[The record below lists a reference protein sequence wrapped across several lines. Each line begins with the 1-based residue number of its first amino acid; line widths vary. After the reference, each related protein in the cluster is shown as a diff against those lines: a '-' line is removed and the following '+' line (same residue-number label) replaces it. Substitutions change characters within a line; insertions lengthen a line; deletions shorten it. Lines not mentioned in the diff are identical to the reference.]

1 MDKDPADFIAE
12 EEKFNFVEGKFSI
25 IIIVKKL
32 IFIFWKL
39 RG

>member
-1 MDKDPADFIAE
+1 MDEDI
-12 EEKFNFVEGKFSI
+12 NLVEGKFSI

-32 IFIFWKL
+32 IFIDWNL